1 MSAPRPFPTPVLSV
15 SEQAANRAIWG
26 FSVFVFVAVVLL
38 NRVQLPAPG
47 GFDVHIFA
55 KFNAVLNSLVT
66 VLLVAGLL
74 TAKARNWAAHRTVML
89 TAIGLSAVFLVSYII
104 HHLFAG
110 DTPFGGQGAV
120 RWLYYS
126 ILISHILLAAGS
138 LPFILLTAYRALS
151 GRYEEHRKLAKR
163 VWPIWLYVSASGVV
177 VYWMISPYYYSN

>member
-1 MSAPRPFPTPVLSV
+1 MPPTYPSPVLTV
-15 SEQAANRAIWG
+15 SEKIANRAIWG

-38 NRVQLPAPG
+38 NRIQLPAPG
-47 GFDVHIFA
+47 GMDVHIFA

-74 TAKARNWAAHRTVML
+74 TAKSKNWTAHRMIML
-89 TAIGLSAVFLVSYII
+89 AAIGLSAVFLVSYII

-110 DTPFGGQGAV
+110 DTPYGGQGPI
-120 RWLYYS
+120 RFIYYS
-126 ILISHILLAAGS
+126 VLISHILLAAGS

-151 GRYEEHRKLAKR
+151 GKYEEHRKLAKK

-177 VYWMISPYYYSN
+177 VYWMISPYY